1 MEHAR
6 SSWYSK
12 NLHRS
17 PATQRLLLVIPTVDD
32 INLRTLD
39 YGNYGK
45 FLAMGNPSTVLHA

>member
-17 PATQRLLLVIPTVDD
+17 LATLILLFVVPTVDD
-32 INLRTLD
+32 IN
-39 YGNYGK
+39 
-45 FLAMGNPSTVLHA
+45 PV